1 MTRAVPVQTQR
12 AAATTACSTRG
23 AGGRAIRRR
32 ELGCGATRPEA
43 APRQRGRS
51 ARGIGARWRAPRR
64 SSSLG
69 TMRRASAARRRLCQ
83 TGSCRSGRLCRAR
96 QPSAAAL
103 TLAARTGRVRGRRL
117 IGCVRR
123 RRRRPA
129 CGLCE
134 QTDAARTPI
143 GTAHVQCRRWRS
155 GRGARGGG
163 RVPRGAAMALLSKL
177 GMHQRGL
184 ESARRAGRRSAA
196 QAASHRRAL
205 GERGLPPL
213 AQLWMGGPPGRRV
226 DPPLLG
232 VSVSGAANRF
242 VVIAY
247 TFRVEKVLGVAAHS
261 IVSFFFPRTK
271 SAAAARGERFRGCKS
286 ISRDRG
292 SRAHRNGAG
301 CRGPIRSF
309 EIEQLV

>member
-163 RVPRGAAMALLSKL
+163 RVPRGAAMALRSKL

-184 ESARRAGRRSAA
+184 ESARRAGRRSATQGPSESA
-196 QAASHRRAL
+196 R
-205 GERGLPPL
+205 ENPPPAHL
-213 AQLWMGGPPGRRV
+213 LSGGPQGAEV

-271 SAAAARGERFRGCKS
+271 SAAAARGERFRSCKS

-292 SRAHRNGAG
+292 SRARRNGAG